1 VGVFQGKEPKME
13 TMESEI
19 NSSTIYNALG
29 YKDRNDY
36 LTSLVKDF
44 GIDMITVR
52 MISDMLGPSED
63 FDGLVTALED
73 FESME
78 LFD

>member
-1 VGVFQGKEPKME
+1 ME

-19 NSSTIYNALG
+19 DSSTIYNALG

-36 LTSLVKDF
+36 LISLTKDF

-52 MISDMLGPSED
+52 MIADILGPSED
-63 FDGLVTALED
+63 FDALVSALED
-73 FESME
+73 FGSME
-78 LFD
+78 LNGEDFE